1 MVLEN
6 SNIEIGVGVGA
17 VKFGMLKE
25 DILSI
30 LGMPTDKEIEKDFE
44 TGDAV
49 ETWDY
54 ENFGL
59 AFSFDE
65 EEDWKLETIT
75 INSSNFLLN
84 GVGLIGKDI
93 KEVQDFVEKE
103 QIGEMEFEDYSTPE
117 VPNHE
122 LIDIDSANMFLWF
135 TNDVLTEIQLGVKW
149 DENDEARWP
158 EL

>member
-6 SNIEIGVGVGA
+6 STIEIGVGVGDI
-17 VKFGMLKE
+17 KFGMLKE
-25 DILSI
+25 DVLAI
-30 LGMPTDKEIEKDFE
+30 LGLPTHKEIEKDFD

-75 INSSNFLLN
+75 INSSNFKLKN
-84 GVGLIGKDI
+84 VGLIGNTI
-93 KEVQDFVEKE
+93 ETVQNFIE
-103 QIGEMEFEDYSTPE
+103 QEQLGEMEFEDYSTE
-117 VPNHE
+117 EMPNHE
-122 LIDIDSANMFLWF
+122 LIDVDKANLFFWF
-135 TNDVLTEIQLGVKW
+135 TNEVLTEIQMGVQW
-149 DENDEARWP
+149 DENDNALWP
-158 EL
+158 